1 MRIFAALALCAIA
14 AVCLAAALPASAQ
27 NVSPDEHVTIY
38 DDWEDDLVEGDD
50 VRPVGS
56 LVTAG
61 TKKKKPGTL
70 VKVRQHFVFEMLKSV
85 EKL

>member
-1 MRIFAALALCAIA
+1 MKSYAALALCALIA
-14 AVCLAAALPASAQ
+14 GTLAVALPASAQ

-61 TKKKKPGTL
+61 IKKKKPGTL